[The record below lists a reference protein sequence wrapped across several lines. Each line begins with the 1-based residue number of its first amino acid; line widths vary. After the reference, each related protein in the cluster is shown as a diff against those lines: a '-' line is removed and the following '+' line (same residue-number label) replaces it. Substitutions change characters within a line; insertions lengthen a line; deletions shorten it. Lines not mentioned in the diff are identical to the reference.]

1 MDCQTI
7 VVNYTHPDRD
17 AEALSTALELAYRH
31 ESDLLLLHSNG
42 ACCKESCQRNYLFS
56 EEELIQQINKANGY
70 GVPVSVK
77 IVDEHSPLDEAIS
90 HLENHDLLVVGD
102 SHADCFTNR
111 VASALTAKLCYPSQI
126 EPLAQA
132 V

>member
-1 MDCQTI
+1 MDCETI

-31 ESDLLLLHSNG
+31 ESELLLLHSNG
-42 ACCKESCQRNYLFS
+42 ACCKEACQRNYLFS
-56 EEELIQQINKANGY
+56 KEELMQQINKANGY
-70 GVPVSVK
+70 GVPVVVK
-77 IVDEHSPLDEAIS
+77 IVDEQSPLEEAIR
-90 HLENHDLLVVGD
+90 HLDNHDLLVVGD
-102 SHADCFTNR
+102 SHADCFTSRLNNVSANR
-111 VASALTAKLCYPSQI
+111 VCFPSQV